1 MSLSHDQQDA
11 PGPLSKRRRIR
22 KACIPCRQRKRK
34 CDGGSPCGM
43 CTTYGYTCEYAHDDS
58 PLAPFV
64 SQPPANSSESP
75 NFSTPRN
82 KSPEAVN
89 SSTTRQ
95 DTTSPAFEGGM
106 LDERQPR
113 YVNASS
119 AIAFPHILGLHLES
133 EKPPTLHSFGYNF
146 GIRPEEKS
154 IPHGDLADLISETDL
169 VAFSDTF
176 FTVFGIIFDLLDQSI
191 FLQQCRLYYQGQL
204 RDGVFAAV
212 AAGVAAIGSF
222 LSFNNGHG
230 REVDIVHFAKTVLE
244 DPAATRRASVRL
256 VVGWSLRAAYLRFTT
271 RPNNSWIASC
281 TAMHLIEAVGLH
293 EEDNISKIANMAG
306 ASASGFSPDRLRRIF
321 WCSWSFHVITCY
333 EYGRSAVRF
342 PRISCGGITPT
353 PGSFAHQHVR
363 LAEIL
368 PSPNSTFCLAE
379 KPQDLGSE
387 MLERMKAVRDASS
400 GHPFLALT
408 KADLTFYLYRRMRQ
422 LKSPVT
428 DEVTE
433 LIIAAGNHAVQAA
446 CQQVQKGYLFF
457 NALGSVFQYA
467 CVLLALDNPLAASN
481 LNSAFEGLETIVG
494 IVDTR
499 LTREALNTARHLLK
513 ASIQKKKQQTSTLEA
528 VEARFTDTQTPPG
541 LLDMSLNWD
550 QILNEPCMSF
560 LGSPEL

>member
-1 MSLSHDQQDA
+1 MSLSHGQQGA
-11 PGPLSKRRRIR
+11 PEPSSKRRRIR

-34 CDGGSPCGM
+34 CDGSSPCGM
-43 CTTYGYTCEYAHDDS
+43 CTTYGYACEYAHDDS

-64 SQPPANSSESP
+64 SQPPRNSSTSP
-75 NFSTPRN
+75 NLNPPSN

-89 SSTTRQ
+89 S
-95 DTTSPAFEGGM
+95 TTSRQETSPPAFEGGM

-154 IPHGDLADLISETDL
+154 IPHGDLAELISEAEL
-169 VAFSDTF
+169 VTFSNTF
-176 FTVFGIIFDLLDQSI
+176 FTVFGIIFDLLDQST
-191 FLQQCRLYYQGQL
+191 FLHQCRLYYQGQL

-222 LSFNNGHG
+222 LSFNNGHD

-244 DPAATRRASVRL
+244 DPAATRRASVQL

-281 TAMHLIEAVGLH
+281 TAMHLAEAVGLH
-293 EEDNISKIANMAG
+293 EEENISKIASMAG
-306 ASASGFSPDRLRRIF
+306 TSVSGFNPDRLRRIF
-321 WCSWSFHVITCY
+321 WCSWSFHIITCY
-333 EYGRSAVRF
+333 EYGRSAVSF
-342 PRISCGGITPT
+342 PRVSCSSITPI
-353 PGSFAHQHVR
+353 PGSFAYQHVR
-363 LAEIL
+363 MAEIL
-368 PSPNSTFCLAE
+368 PSPNSTFCLAD
-379 KPQDLGSE
+379 KPQDLGKE
-387 MLERMKAVRDASS
+387 MLERMKALHEAPL
-400 GHPFLALT
+400 GHPFLVLT
-408 KADLTFYLYRRMRQ
+408 RADLTFYLYRRMRQ

-428 DEVTE
+428 DEVIQ
-433 LIIAAGNHAVQAA
+433 LIIAAGNNAVETA
-446 CQQVQKGYLFF
+446 CQQVQKGHLFF

-467 CVLLALDNPLAASN
+467 CVLLALDNPFASSN
-481 LNSAFEGLETIVG
+481 LDGAFEGLENIVS

-528 VEARFTDTQTPPG
+528 VEARFTDTETPPG
-541 LLDMSLNWD
+541 LLDMTLDWD
-550 QILNEPCMSF
+550 QILNEPYMSF
-560 LGSPEL
+560 FGPSEL